1 MSHVSSS
8 IFFSFQHFCKL
19 YEQFAIHTKKKMQCH
34 IVKSRARL
42 VEEGEKP
49 TKCLRHLEF
58 RNFINKTIKRVDDGR
73 TTFHQWF
80 EILNQVNHSMRLY
93 IKIKMQNS

>member
-1 MSHVSSS
+1 MSVAVFFFHFS
-8 IFFSFQHFCKL
+8 IFANFMNNLLS
-19 YEQFAIHTKKKMQCH
+19 IRKKKMQCH

-42 VEEGEKP
+42 VEEGDKP

-73 TTFHQWF
+73 TTFHQRF

-93 IKIKMQNS
+93 I